1 MFWLFIGLEVEIVGM
16 VFMHLMVCR
25 IAMVHSSVWSLIIY
39 VSHLAVNGCISR
51 IVDGMS
57 SINNGMLDVI
67 PAVAINLIS
76 FTLFLRIH
84 MLNSRGDISGFL
96 IAETFSLSIKG
107 AVEAGIVDGGNF
119 SVVIGLIIVGHAMLV
134 FIWGVLRGNMFNF
147 PSVRTVAWNMCSDSG
162 YVERGRN
169 VVLIVAC

>member
-1 MFWLFIGLEVEIVGM
+1 MEIVGV

-39 VSHLAVNGCISR
+39 VSHLAVNGCISG

-67 PAVAINLIS
+67 TAVAINLIS
-76 FTLFLRIH
+76 LALFLRIH

-96 IAETFSLSIKG
+96 IAETFSLSVKW

-119 SVVIGLIIVGHAMLV
+119 SVVISLIIVGHAMLV
-134 FIWGVLRGNMFNF
+134 LMEELCDLTTVL
-147 PSVRTVAWNMCSDSG
+147 
-162 YVERGRN
+162 
-169 VVLIVAC
+169 